1 MLIELLTVV
10 AVVAFL
16 DGSTK
21 SWSNAALVAVA
32 WGSTAFV
39 GLHQAAE
46 FIAIATFSGA
56 NWDVPPST
64 GYLTVAG
71 LGIAGVLTLAY
82 AIRGPR
88 SVRQPV
94 PAEYASVEHPV

>member
-1 MLIELLTVV
+1 M
-10 AVVAFL
+10 
-16 DGSTK
+16 
-21 SWSNAALVAVA
+21 A

-46 FIAIATFSGA
+46 FIAMATFSDA
-56 NWDVPPST
+56 NWDVPPGT

-71 LGIAGVLTLAY
+71 LGIAGLLTLAY